1 MSTSFFQTEMVN
13 RVWTFLLK
21 IKLISYVFL
30 SQSLKNPNLY
40 SMTVLNCLV
49 TSSANLYF
57 YCFAG
62 SVTTNNL
69 LLFSDALFE
78 SNWFK
83 MPNYLQKYFIIMIAE
98 AQRSHFLDGF
108 GLIRLSLEAFTK
120 VMRRI
125 QIRLQHLFESEFIS
139 FFLDVTGRFQ
149 LLPDV

>member
-1 MSTSFFQTEMVN
+1 
-13 RVWTFLLK
+13 
-21 IKLISYVFL
+21 
-30 SQSLKNPNLY
+30 
-40 SMTVLNCLV
+40 
-49 TSSANLYF
+49 
-57 YCFAG
+57 
-62 SVTTNNL
+62 
-69 LLFSDALFE
+69 
-78 SNWFK
+78 
-83 MPNYLQKYFIIMIAE
+83 MIAE